1 MVHRPSRACQPYA
14 TPSETV
20 ARAAAAAF
28 PPARASLHRSNGGSQ
43 RVDSRAIQQQGS
55 ALITLDAYDTLFLK
69 NVFAASASDFIVHA

>member
-1 MVHRPSRACQPYA
+1 MVA
-14 TPSETV
+14 
-20 ARAAAAAF
+20 
-28 PPARASLHRSNGGSQ
+28 